1 MSKSW
6 FDIKAIDSETLT
18 IRVYGIIGD
27 FGVSAT
33 DFDEAVDQY
42 PSAKNLKLRIHS
54 EGGSVLE
61 GYAIFNNLKRR
72 FGANIETVVD
82 GLAASMASYLFMLG
96 SKRVMPA
103 NTWLMVHGP
112 RGGGYGQPD
121 ELRTQADLI
130 DQIGAEMLA
139 TYSKNSALAGD
150 EISAMLTGG
159 DTWINAQTA
168 LEYGF
173 ATEIETDEMQV
184 AACLDL
190 SKLTGAPEAVQK
202 FAKIT
207 GPNAEVKAEI
217 KNMLAAF
224 TNLPGDF
231 TASLINDPRIS
242 VEAAREQLLTELGK
256 DAAPVGGA
264 PHIEVSNMEQS
275 QSFINDARDALLI
288 RGGIGIKD
296 VTTGARDMAKYSIVN
311 IAEQYLKLNGTNT
324 MGFSN
329 DQIIAQAYN
338 IRASHS
344 ASDFPNLLENV
355 ASKAMRMAYME
366 EPASHKIWT
375 GETEVRDFKQNS
387 LAQISEA
394 PDLELLPENGEYKH
408 GTIGDSAEKF
418 SILTYGKMFKISRQA
433 LINDDLNA
441 FTRLPQAFGQSAS
454 RKEADLVYQ
463 VLTSNPALSD
473 GVTLFHADHSNIVA
487 VSGALSLTILG
498 QARALMRKQ
507 KGPAGLQPLNVVP
520 RFLIVPAALETVAE
534 QLIASLVDPTKSN
547 DTPNLEF
554 IRNLTL
560 VVDSRLDEDSET
572 KCYLAASPGQIDTIT
587 RAYLMGEGRPHI
599 ETQQGWEVDGTAL
612 KCRMDFAAVPVD
624 FRGLVQVDLS

>member
-1 MSKSW
+1 MNEVLLYQ
-6 FDIKAIDSETLT
+6 AIVSTDAQPFIQQLDSMDAGEPVKVR
-18 IRVYGIIGD
+18 INSPGGD
-27 FGVSAT
+27 VFAGV
-33 DFDEAVDQY
+33 
-42 PSAKNLKLRIHS
+42 
-54 EGGSVLE
+54 
-61 GYAIFNNLKRR
+61 AIFNALSKVQDVEIY
-72 FGANIETVVD
+72 IE
-82 GLAASMASYLFMLG
+82 GLAASIASF
-96 SKRVMPA
+96 
-103 NTWLMVHGP
+103 
-112 RGGGYGQPD
+112 
-121 ELRTQADLI
+121 I
-130 DQIGAEMLA
+130 
-139 TYSKNSALAGD
+139 ALAGKKIYMASNALIMIHKPNSHDGGNADDLRERADLLDKIESQLIKAYTKKTGIPEKQLQEMFSQETWLTADEALKLGFID
-150 EISAMLTGG
+150 EIIEPSQMAASIDLS
-159 DTWINAQTA
+159 IFNAVPEKITA
-168 LEYGF
+168 VFESNKKRV
-173 ATEIETDEMQV
+173 TEIQNLV
-184 AACLDL
+184 
-190 SKLTGAPEAVQK
+190 SHFK
-202 FAKIT
+202 
-207 GPNAEVKAEI
+207 
-217 KNMLAAF
+217 
-224 TNLPGDF
+224 NLPSDF

-344 ASDFPNLLENV
+344 TSDFPNLLENV

-487 VSGALSLTILG
+487 VSGVLSLTILG

-560 VVDSRLDEDSET
+560 VLDSRLDEDSET

>member
-1 MSKSW
+1 VSELFLYNTIKSEDAAP
-6 FDIKAIDSETLT
+6 FIEGLNAIEKGHP
-18 IRVYGIIGD
+18 V
-27 FGVSAT
+27 V
-33 DFDEAVDQY
+33 
-42 PSAKNLKLRIHS
+42 LRINS
-54 EGGSVLE
+54 AGGDVFAGMAIYNALAKLE
-61 GYAIFNNLKRR
+61 DVTIH
-72 FGANIETVVD
+72 VD
-82 GLAASMASYLFMLG
+82 GLAASMATVVAMSGKKVIMSSNALM
-96 SKRVMPA
+96 
-103 NTWLMVHGP
+103 MVHKPWGSP
-112 RGGGYGQPD
+112 QGNAD
-121 ELRTQADLI
+121 DLRDYVEILDKTEAQMIKAYVNKTGLPEKKI
-130 DQIGAEMLA
+130 REMLA
-139 TYSKNSALAGD
+139 KETWLDSDEALKLGFVD
-150 EISAMLTGG
+150 EISEPHQMAASIDLS
-159 DTWINAQTA
+159 IFNAVPEKITA
-168 LEYGF
+168 VSESNKKRV
-173 ATEIETDEMQV
+173 TEIQNLV
-184 AACLDL
+184 
-190 SKLTGAPEAVQK
+190 SHFK
-202 FAKIT
+202 
-207 GPNAEVKAEI
+207 
-217 KNMLAAF
+217 
-224 TNLPGDF
+224 NLPSDF

-242 VEAAREQLLTELGK
+242 VEAAREKLLTELGK

-264 PHIEVSNMEQS
+264 PHIEVSNMEQN
-275 QSFINDARDALLI
+275 QNFINDARDALLI

-311 IAEQYLKLNGTNT
+311 IAEQYLRLNGTNT

-344 ASDFPNLLENV
+344 TSDFPNLLENV

-441 FTRLPQAFGQSAS
+441 FTRLPQSFGQSAS

-473 GVTLFHADHSNIVA
+473 GVTLFHADHNNIVA
-487 VSGALSLTILG
+487 VSSALNLTILG

>member
-1 MSKSW
+1 MNEVLLYQ
-6 FDIKAIDSETLT
+6 AIVSTDAQPFIQQLDSMDAGEPVKVR
-18 IRVYGIIGD
+18 INSPGGD
-27 FGVSAT
+27 VFAGV
-33 DFDEAVDQY
+33 
-42 PSAKNLKLRIHS
+42 
-54 EGGSVLE
+54 
-61 GYAIFNNLKRR
+61 AIFNALSKVQDVEIY
-72 FGANIETVVD
+72 IE
-82 GLAASMASYLFMLG
+82 GLAASIASF
-96 SKRVMPA
+96 
-103 NTWLMVHGP
+103 
-112 RGGGYGQPD
+112 
-121 ELRTQADLI
+121 I
-130 DQIGAEMLA
+130 
-139 TYSKNSALAGD
+139 ALAGKKIYMASNALIMIHKPNSHDGGNADDLRERADLLDKIESQLIKAYTKKTGIPEKQLQEMFSQETWLTADEALKLGFID
-150 EISAMLTGG
+150 EIIEPSQMAASIDLS
-159 DTWINAQTA
+159 IFNAVPEKITA
-168 LEYGF
+168 VFESNKKRV
-173 ATEIETDEMQV
+173 TEIQNLV
-184 AACLDL
+184 
-190 SKLTGAPEAVQK
+190 SHFK
-202 FAKIT
+202 
-207 GPNAEVKAEI
+207 
-217 KNMLAAF
+217 
-224 TNLPGDF
+224 NLPSDF

-344 ASDFPNLLENV
+344 TSDFPNLLENV

-487 VSGALSLTILG
+487 VSGVLSLTILG